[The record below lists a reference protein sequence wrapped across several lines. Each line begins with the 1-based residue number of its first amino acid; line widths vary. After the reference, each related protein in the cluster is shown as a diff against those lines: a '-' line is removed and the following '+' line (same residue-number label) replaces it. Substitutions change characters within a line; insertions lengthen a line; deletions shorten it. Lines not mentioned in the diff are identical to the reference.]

1 MMEQQAIQLIKK
13 ELDTKRFEHSLR
25 VMETAQKLAKRYEAP
40 VEKVVLASLLHDY
53 AKCRTREEL
62 RNNVKEYTLPNELL
76 DYHHEL
82 WHGPVAAKEIKEL
95 YGITDE
101 TILNAIYYHTTGHPE
116 LELVEVIVFVADY
129 IEPARNIPGV
139 EMVRKLAEINIY
151 DAARAAIK
159 NTIIYLMQQNATIHP
174 DSFSAYNEWTK
185 KQKEEIDFGIIR
197 NSCRSL

>member
-82 WHGPVAAKEIKEL
+82 WHGPITAKELKEL
-95 YGITDE
+95 YGISDE
-101 TILNAIYYHTTGHPE
+101 TILNAIYYHTTGHPV

-139 EMVRKLAEINIY
+139 EKVRELAEINIY

-185 KQKEEIDFGIIR
+185 KTKGG
-197 NSCRSL
+197 N